1 MALPSPFISQIDA
14 TFPKGMAFSQ
24 WLQSV
29 HGSSMPG
36 TISIT
41 NARYSVKTTYPPTQQ
56 WIYTANNPLDPGN
69 PAVQYFTMNTPVE
82 KVIGN
87 PDAACGRVVFTDL
100 HLLPAEP
107 GKTADVGPFPSAC
120 DASQPLSPQELAL
133 EFMMFDLSSCLID
146 EKKGPSVPEIVR

>member
-1 MALPSPFISQIDA
+1 MALPSPFISQIDD
-14 TFPKGMAFSQ
+14 TFPKGMYFSK

-29 HGSSMPG
+29 HGSTTPG

-56 WIYTANNPLDPGN
+56 WIYTNDNPLDPGT
-69 PAVQYFTMNTPVE
+69 AVQYFTMNTPVE
-82 KVIGN
+82 TVIN
-87 PDAACGRVVFTDL
+87 DPAKACGRVVFTDL

-107 GKTADVGPFPSAC
+107 GKTADVAPFPMAC

-133 EFMMFDLSSCLID
+133 EFMIFDLSSCLID
-146 EKKGPSVPEIVR
+146 EKKGPELPAIVR